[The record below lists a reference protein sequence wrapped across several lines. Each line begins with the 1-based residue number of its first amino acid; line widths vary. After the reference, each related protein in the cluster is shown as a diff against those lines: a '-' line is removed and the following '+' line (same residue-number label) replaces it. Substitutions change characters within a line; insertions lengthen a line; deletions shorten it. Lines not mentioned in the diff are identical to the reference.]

1 MSASLCT
8 LKEGM
13 SYTKQLPSKG
23 LSQSQVLDKIREYET
38 LSKCALILARAQLR
52 GALFTQSGSKWKV
65 SFVCLADEVDWEKGC
80 VSGAVYWGDESLTK
94 LLVKVGILSLYCRP
108 STKLSLK
115 GVDLPPRSPQS
126 ARFPPLRLLLMS
138 LSRRA
143 NIWSSCKFPQPFPG
157 LWRFCVEQP
166 APPGHLSRREEDGG

>member
-13 SYTKQLPSKG
+13 SYTKQLPPKG

-38 LSKCALILARAQLR
+38 LSKCAFVPDAPARMARSSLR
-52 GALFTQSGSKWKV
+52 AVQNGKF

-94 LLVKVGILSLYCRP
+94 LLVKVGISSLYCRL
-108 STKLSLK
+108 STKLL
-115 GVDLPPRSPQS
+115 
-126 ARFPPLRLLLMS
+126 
-138 LSRRA
+138 
-143 NIWSSCKFPQPFPG
+143 
-157 LWRFCVEQP
+157 
-166 APPGHLSRREEDGG
+166 